1 MSSVIRHRGP
11 NLEPCSETAGEIPK
25 KMLLIPRQTKWSA
38 ELQFLSWTNVYTYIY
53 MYLILSQVSQLYRC
67 FFQNL
72 SSFTIIYPCHLYLS
86 VEPFI
91 WFIGDNIFFPSLMI
105 RCPWWWNKP
114 STLGVPGYR
123 IVRSTSIDGPDPI
136 LWTSPPAEPA
146 SQGSITSGW
155 YFWTLAAL
163 SVTRGSRKNPEIQSP
178 KGRSRDPL
186 IEMLWK
192 NWFKCCPV
200 QNPPQ
205 TLVFLDPIHSARE
218 GWHVH
223 SEVPRLGART
233 LYRNTSEAIPGAE
246 RGWKAPVATAATCL
260 LQLFGWDPSVSSCT
274 GWDNSESGKWVMWCD
289 VVWKQ

>member
-1 MSSVIRHRGP
+1 
-11 NLEPCSETAGEIPK
+11 
-25 KMLLIPRQTKWSA
+25 
-38 ELQFLSWTNVYTYIY
+38 
-53 MYLILSQVSQLYRC
+53 
-67 FFQNL
+67 
-72 SSFTIIYPCHLYLS
+72 
-86 VEPFI
+86 
-91 WFIGDNIFFPSLMI
+91 MI

-123 IVRSTSIDGPDPI
+123 IVRSTSIDGPDL
-136 LWTSPPAEPA
+136 LWTSPAGPA

-155 YFWTLAAL
+155 YFWTLAL
-163 SVTRGSRKNPEIQSP
+163 SLTRGSRKNPGQFKAQKVDPEIHWSSCEKIGSNVVQSRIRP
-178 KGRSRDPL
+178 KL
-186 IEMLWK
+186 
-192 NWFKCCPV
+192 
-200 QNPPQ
+200 
-205 TLVFLDPIHSARE
+205 LVFLDPIHSARE